1 MSRSIKVLVVDDS
14 AFNRRTIIKM
24 LETVPGVEIV
34 GYASDGE
41 EGLRK
46 FIDLV
51 PDIITLDLEM
61 PKMDG
66 FAFLRVV
73 MQYRPT
79 PVIVVSARS
88 EDENVFKALEFG
100 AVEFIAK
107 PTATVS
113 PQLVNIR
120 EDLVQKVMEISRTDM
135 SKVLRRD
142 PQGTA
147 GDGTR
152 VVRAGSTGRDQ
163 QITSGRAGKELRL
176 VAIGS
181 STGGPPALQA
191 ILTALPKNPDVAYII
206 SQHMPPGFTKAFADR
221 LNRFCALEIHEAK
234 GGERLSGGRVYIA
247 PGGRNLRLVED
258 DEGVSIDV
266 AHPSPAHRYVP
277 NVDEM
282 FCSAAPFFAGRML
295 AVVLT
300 GMGNDG
306 AKGVVAVH
314 RHGGKIFAEAEE
326 TSVVF
331 GMPKEAIATG
341 KVNGVFPLRS
351 MAAEIERFCS
361 EG

>member
-1 MSRSIKVLVVDDS
+1 MSRPIKVLVVDDS

-120 EDLVQKVMEISRTDM
+120 EDLVQKVLEISRTDM
-135 SKVLRRD
+135 SKILRRD
-142 PQGTA
+142 SPAVSAEGFKGQKTA
-147 GDGTR
+147 H
-152 VVRAGSTGRDQ
+152 VRYEGRPAAVAGEAD
-163 QITSGRAGKELRL
+163 LRL

-181 STGGPPALQA
+181 STGGPPALQS
-191 ILTALPKNPDVAYII
+191 ILTALPKRRDVAYII

-221 LNRFCALEIHEAK
+221 LNRFCALEISEAR
-234 GGERLSGGRVYIA
+234 GGERLTGGRVYIA
-247 PGGRNLRLVED
+247 PGGRNLRLVEEAD
-258 DEGVSIDV
+258 GIQIEVM
-266 AHPSPAHRYVP
+266 HPSPAHRYVP

-282 FCSAAPFFAGRML
+282 FLSAAPLLGRRML

-306 AKGVVAVH
+306 ARGVVAVH
-314 RHGGKIFAEAEE
+314 KQGGRVFAEAEE
-326 TSVVF
+326 SSVVF

-341 KVNGVFPLRS
+341 TVQGVFRLQE